1 MVGRTIR
8 NSWNGA
14 AAAIQ
19 LLTRIPLPIQVPF
32 DPPTLAR
39 SLIAFPIAG
48 ILIGLLTSGAST
60 LLDWLDMPMLAAALA
75 LGWWI
80 ALTGG
85 LHLDGWM
92 DTADG
97 VLSGRPRAQM
107 LDIMKD
113 SRVGAMGV
121 IAAVVLLLV
130 KYASLVTLFER
141 TDSSVVW
148 MMLAIGP
155 VWSRWW
161 MTAAIAWW
169 PNAREGGMGAMFR
182 AAKLHHVLG
191 AMLTAAVISVLLL
204 YSTGLEGT
212 KVWMSML
219 VIAGTAALTGSILA
233 VWLNRKLGGLTGD
246 TYGAMNEAAEAAC
259 LVAVCILS
267 KVWLF

>member
-1 MVGRTIR
+1 MVGRTLR
-8 NSWNGA
+8 NSMNGLV
-14 AAAIQ
+14 AAIQ
-19 LLTRIPLPIQVPF
+19 LLTRIPFPLQVPF

-39 SLIAFPIAG
+39 SIISFPIAG
-48 ILIGLLTSGAST
+48 LLIGVLMSGSAY
-60 LLDWLDMPMLAAALA
+60 LLDLLNMPLLAAALT

-97 VLSGRPRAQM
+97 VLSGRSRDRM

-121 IAAVVLLLV
+121 IAAAVLLLV
-130 KYASLVTLFER
+130 KFAALTTLFER
-141 TDSSVVW
+141 ADGSAVW
-148 MMLAIGP
+148 IMLAVGP

-161 MTAAIAWW
+161 MTAAIAHW

-182 AAKLHHVLG
+182 DAKLRHV
-191 AMLTAAVISVLLL
+191 AAALIVAIIITVLLFNCA
-204 YSTGLEGT
+204 GLDMS
-212 KVWMSML
+212 KVWIAL
-219 VIAGTAALTGSILA
+219 IVIAASASIVGLVLA

-259 LVAVCILS
+259 LIALCVLG
-267 KVWLF
+267 KLWLF

>member
-1 MVGRTIR
+1 M
-8 NSWNGA
+8 NGLA
-14 AAAIQ
+14 AAVQ
-19 LLTRIPLPIQVPF
+19 LLTRVPLPVQVPF
-32 DPPTLAR
+32 DPPTLAA
-39 SLIAFPIAG
+39 SLLSFPLAG
-48 ILIGLLTSGAST
+48 LLIGLLTALASA
-60 LLDWLDMPMLAAALA
+60 LLHLLDMPLLAAALT

-97 VLSGRPRAQM
+97 VLSGRPREQM

-121 IAAVVLLLV
+121 IAGVILLLV
-130 KYASLVTLFER
+130 KFAALAALFER
-141 TDSSVVW
+141 ADSSVVW
-148 MMLAIGP
+148 VLLALGP

-161 MTAAIAWW
+161 MTAAIAGW

-182 AAKLHHVLG
+182 ASGPRHA
-191 AMLTAAVISVLLL
+191 AAAAVVAAVVSAAALRL
-204 YSTGLEGT
+204 TGLAAMQA
-212 KVWMSML
+212 W
-219 VIAGTAALTGSILA
+219 IAAAVLAFSAAIVGAALA

-259 LVAVCILS
+259 LVALCVLCRIWVL
-267 KVWLF
+267 